1 MAETGMENLPDE
13 MLAIAAIL
21 GDLRSFDALALRYR
35 PAAYRVAQ
43 SIAGNELAEDAVQE
57 SLLLAFKA
65 LPAIEEPAK
74 FASWLYAITRRVALR
89 MSQRSR
95 LERSHRVDLDE
106 ALIEHSEAFS
116 RPLAPRDSFEEA
128 WVRAAVDAL
137 DEDHRLI
144 LKLRFYDEM
153 PLARVAD
160 FLGLPL
166 TTVKWRLHRAKQLLR
181 EKLEPEN
188 EGLPKRSTKMKV
200 GSG

>member
-1 MAETGMENLPDE
+1 MAETRPENLPDE

-35 PAAYRVAQ
+35 AAAYRVAQ
-43 SIAGNELAEDAVQE
+43 AIAGNESAEDAVQE

-65 LPAIEEPAK
+65 LPSIEEPAK
-74 FASWLYAITRRVALR
+74 FASWLYAIVRRVALR

-95 LERSHRVDLDE
+95 RERSQRIDLDE
-106 ALIEHSEAFS
+106 ALIEHSEAFA
-116 RPLAPRDSFEEA
+116 RPLAPRDTFEES

-153 PLARVAD
+153 PLARIAD

-166 TTVKWRLHRAKQLLR
+166 TTVKWRLHKAKQLLR
-181 EKLEPEN
+181 EKLEPEK
-188 EGLPKRSTKMKV
+188 EGLPKRARSTIKN
-200 GSG
+200 

>member
-1 MAETGMENLPDE
+1 MRMAETRPENLPDE

-35 PAAYRVAQ
+35 AAAYRVAQ
-43 SIAGNELAEDAVQE
+43 SIAGSELAEDAVQE

-65 LPAIEEPAK
+65 LPSIEEPAK
-74 FASWLYAITRRVALR
+74 FASWLYAIVRRVALR

-95 LERSHRVDLDE
+95 RERSHRVDLDE
-106 ALIEHSEAFS
+106 ALIEHSEAFA
-116 RPLAPRDSFEEA
+116 RPLAPRDAFEES

-137 DEDHRLI
+137 DEDLRLI

-153 PLARVAD
+153 PLKRIAD
-160 FLGLPL
+160 FLDLPL

-181 EKLEPEN
+181 EKLEPEK
-188 EGLPKRSTKMKV
+188 EGLPKRANSTVKN
-200 GSG
+200 